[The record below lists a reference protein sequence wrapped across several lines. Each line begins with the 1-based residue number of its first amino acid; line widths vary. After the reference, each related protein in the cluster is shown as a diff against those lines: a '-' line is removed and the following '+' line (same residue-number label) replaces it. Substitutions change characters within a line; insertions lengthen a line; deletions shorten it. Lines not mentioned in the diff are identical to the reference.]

1 MKMQNQALSNH
12 PAASVSSWPPKLL
25 FLSLLNGAS
34 LMQLKA
40 ALLMSFAVKLR
51 EEGLGELAMT
61 GEPSACSSL
70 GGNLPCHKH
79 LAARGMWGIAC
90 PCSGLAK

>member
-61 GEPSACSSL
+61 WGAFGLLFL
-70 GGNLPCHKH
+70 GGESALPQ
-79 LAARGMWGIAC
+79 A
-90 PCSGLAK
+90 SGSTWHVGHCMSLFWFG